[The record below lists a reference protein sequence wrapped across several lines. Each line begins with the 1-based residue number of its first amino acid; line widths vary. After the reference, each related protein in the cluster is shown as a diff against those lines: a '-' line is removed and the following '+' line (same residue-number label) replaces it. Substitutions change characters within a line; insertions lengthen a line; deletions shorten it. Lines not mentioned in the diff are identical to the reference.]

1 MKAAYALYSDPVEA
15 QRAVAS
21 LTGAGIPREAI
32 VVMSPEP
39 LEPHG
44 YDPQDRPA
52 RMGWFAVLGGVI
64 GCVVG
69 ASMTSMTQLLW
80 PLRTG
85 GMPIVSVWPNL
96 IVAFELTMLG
106 AIVATVIA
114 LIRSAGLGR
123 RLPAF
128 YDRSASQ
135 DRVLVGV
142 ADPADAQV
150 PDIERSLAGGEFK
163 TVA

>member
-1 MKAAYALYSDPVEA
+1 MKAAYALYGDPDA
-15 QRAVAS
+15 AHRALRS
-21 LTGAGIPREAI
+21 LMDAGVPREEI

-39 LEPHG
+39 LEGHG
-44 YDPQDRPA
+44 FETPDRPT
-52 RMGWFAVLGGVI
+52 RVRWFALLGGAI
-64 GCVVG
+64 GCAAG
-69 ASMTSMTQLLW
+69 ASLTSLTQLVW

-123 RLPAF
+123 RLPAL
-128 YDRSASQ
+128 YDPAVSQ
-135 DRVLVGV
+135 DRILVGM
-142 ADPADAQV
+142 ADPPESRIA
-150 PDIERSLAGGEFK
+150 DIERALSGGEFK
-163 TVA
+163 TVP